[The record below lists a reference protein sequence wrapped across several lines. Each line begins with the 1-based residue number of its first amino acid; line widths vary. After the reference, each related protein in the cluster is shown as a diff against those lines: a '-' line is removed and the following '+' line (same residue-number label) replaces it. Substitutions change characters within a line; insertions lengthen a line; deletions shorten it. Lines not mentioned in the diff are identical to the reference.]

1 MKVVFH
7 KILVPTFLCVCLSSF
22 AVGSSTVAPSNTD
35 VVVPS
40 YSTKGDTS
48 SSGDSGT
55 NPVFQLAG
63 YVKDSFV
70 RMKDGSVQLY
80 TNHKKCNEI
89 RSKQKEYL
97 EKIAST
103 LPKEEQK
110 AAKKYY
116 PSAGGITYEEF
127 DFLQKGKE
135 DRGRLANTVF
145 MMVFAPN
152 FVPYAFMFF
161 PDMLPSSFSTPA
173 NKGMGFS
180 KWDMISRERS
190 HSVLQAM
197 IDLERSA
204 RVAPILSNLNPFGK
218 GKTKRMMERMDKL
231 AHACGAV
238 LSADGAVGSN
248 GAELVMNILEDEIYS
263 EAKPKKDR
271 TSLTILPKSIVK
283 GLGRAMDAP
292 SSNSFLPTFLVR
304 GKILNSLAQIQAS
317 DEFLV
322 DQGIDLTTLSTD
334 LLQEACSKRLIGVP
348 GRTHEEMIDGLSSW
362 LDLSVKE
369 PSKKVAET
377 GYHYNGNLAR
387 ASLLTYNAVDAA
399 RDVRT
404 SSFLPRLMYQGHLY
418 SSTSN
423 TSPSPSLVNEEPKN
437 VMDKAKRGFFRKK

>member
-173 NKGMGFS
+173 N
-180 KWDMISRERS
+180 
-190 HSVLQAM
+190 
-197 IDLERSA
+197 
-204 RVAPILSNLNPFGK
+204 
-218 GKTKRMMERMDKL
+218 T
-231 AHACGAV
+231 
-238 LSADGAVGSN
+238 
-248 GAELVMNILEDEIYS
+248 
-263 EAKPKKDR
+263 
-271 TSLTILPKSIVK
+271 LPKV
-283 GLGRAMDAP
+283 
-292 SSNSFLPTFLVR
+292 
-304 GKILNSLAQIQAS
+304 
-317 DEFLV
+317 
-322 DQGIDLTTLSTD
+322 
-334 LLQEACSKRLIGVP
+334 
-348 GRTHEEMIDGLSSW
+348 
-362 LDLSVKE
+362 
-369 PSKKVAET
+369 
-377 GYHYNGNLAR
+377 
-387 ASLLTYNAVDAA
+387 
-399 RDVRT
+399 
-404 SSFLPRLMYQGHLY
+404 
-418 SSTSN
+418 
-423 TSPSPSLVNEEPKN
+423 PSPMVEP
-437 VMDKAKRGFFRKK
+437 MT